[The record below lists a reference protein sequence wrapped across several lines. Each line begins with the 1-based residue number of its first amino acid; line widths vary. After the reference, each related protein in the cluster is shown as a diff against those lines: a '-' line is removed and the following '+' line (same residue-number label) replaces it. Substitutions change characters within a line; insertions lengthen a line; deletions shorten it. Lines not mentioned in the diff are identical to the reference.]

1 MDGLITSLPLGH
13 DLPND
18 AAEEISLG
26 IHLAS
31 ARQALSRHL
40 IGDVRHE
47 GNGII
52 EASAWG
58 IPE

>member
-1 MDGLITSLPLGH
+1 MDGLVTGLTLGH

-18 AAEEISLG
+18 AAEEVSRG
-26 IHLAS
+26 IDLAS
-31 ARQALSRHL
+31 ARQGFSRRL
-40 IGDVRHE
+40 LRDVRHE

-58 IPE
+58 IP